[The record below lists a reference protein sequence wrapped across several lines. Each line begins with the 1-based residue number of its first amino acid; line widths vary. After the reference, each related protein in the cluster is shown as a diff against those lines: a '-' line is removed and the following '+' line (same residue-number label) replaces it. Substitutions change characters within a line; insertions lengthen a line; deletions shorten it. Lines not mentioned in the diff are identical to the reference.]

1 MHPSHKLHKLFIW
14 LFLPLLTIGS
24 LLWLGSSIFSLKT
37 SYFTGSSDYV
47 FTGGD
52 NIVVKPA
59 VIVKQTPFHLK
70 TPEPV
75 RAIYM
80 TSWVAGTT
88 NWRSE
93 LVKLIEDTELNAV
106 VVDVKDYTGRIS
118 FEVTDQ
124 TLKDIGSSEKRI
136 PDIREFINELHG
148 KNIYAIARI
157 SVFQDAF
164 LVKKRLDLAV
174 KKKDGGIWRDYK
186 GIAWLNPA
194 SREVWDYTIKIA
206 KEAEAVGFDELN
218 FDYIRYPSD
227 GNMKDIVLPL
237 ADGATNKAESMRFFF
252 AYLQKELKPLKIP
265 LSADLFGLTTW
276 NYDDLNI
283 GQIMEYVEPYFNY
296 ICPMVYPSHYPKTF
310 QGYANPANH
319 PYEIIFSAM
328 TKASERLLKATS
340 TPSKL
345 RPWLQD
351 FDLGADYTA
360 EMIRK
365 EKQAVYDAGLTSW
378 MLWNAA
384 NKYTRG
390 ALD

>member
-1 MHPSHKLHKLFIW
+1 MNYCHKLFIW

-24 LLWLGSSIFSLKT
+24 LLWFGFSVFSLKT
-37 SYFTGSSDYV
+37 SYFTGSLDYV
-47 FTGGD
+47 FTAGGD

-59 VIVKQTPFHLK
+59 VIVKQTPFHLI

-124 TLKDIGSSEKRI
+124 KLKDIGSPEKRI

-157 SVFQDAF
+157 SVFQDPF
-164 LVKKRLDLAV
+164 FIKKRPDLAV
-174 KKKDGGIWRDYK
+174 KKKDGGIWKDYK

-283 GQIMEYVEPYFNY
+283 GQIMEYAEPYFNY

-360 EMIRK
+360 EIIRK
-365 EKQAVYDAGLTSW
+365 EKQAVYEAGLTSW
-378 MLWNAA
+378 MLWNSA
-384 NKYTRG
+384 NKYTQG